1 MACGEFKDLNRRTA
15 ADKVLHNH
23 LILIKIRHMMD
34 IKTDLIQRFT
44 IFLIKNLLVVAL
56 KMRMFQT
63 NNYLENYKNQL

>member
-15 ADKVLHNH
+15 ADKVLRNH
-23 LILIKIRHMMD
+23 LILIKIRHMMG

-44 IFLIKNLLVVAL
+44 TFLIKNLLVVAL

-63 NNYLENYKNQL
+63 NNYLQNYKNQL

>member
-15 ADKVLHNH
+15 ADKVLRNH

-34 IKTDLIQRFT
+34 IKTDLIQRFKT
-44 IFLIKNLLVVAL
+44 FLIKNLLVVAL

-63 NNYLENYKNQL
+63 NNYLQNYKNQL